1 MQTQTLDKPEYEQ
14 VADTSD
20 GEWGSCD
27 DDFVTQIP
35 DYLEIMSSARDGMR
49 SPGAKDYLGNFQ
61 ITAEGW

>member
-1 MQTQTLDKPEYEQ
+1 MQTQTLDQPEYEQ

-20 GEWGSCD
+20 SEWGSCD

-35 DYLEIMSSARDGMR
+35 DYLEIMSSASDGMR